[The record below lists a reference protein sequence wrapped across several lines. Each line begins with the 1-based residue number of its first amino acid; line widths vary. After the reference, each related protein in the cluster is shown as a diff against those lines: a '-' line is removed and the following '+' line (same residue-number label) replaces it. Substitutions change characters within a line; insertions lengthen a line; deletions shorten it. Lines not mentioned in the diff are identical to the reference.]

1 MVVEFRRVVG
11 GTGVE
16 QIFVFRRA
24 ILFGLLLE
32 VCGMIIGIFRLELFL
47 GMDFFEELFKRTI
60 HVIFY
65 SSPYKI
71 ILPILLIVQLLTFKP
86 FIISLATCQTHICQ
100 CIINFIISLPKIL
113 LTHPIMILSQDSK
126 VDLIREQKQL
136 FAQIFSKTDNI
147 WKIIIFDQAN
157 HDIISSL
164 FKIKDFR
171 QNNITLYFNIKQAR
185 EQLHG
190 VTALYLVKPNFENTE
205 EIIKDF

>member
-1 MVVEFRRVVG
+1 VVVEFRRVLG

-86 FIISLATCQTHICQ
+86 FII
-100 CIINFIISLPKIL
+100 
-113 LTHPIMILSQDSK
+113 
-126 VDLIREQKQL
+126 
-136 FAQIFSKTDNI
+136 
-147 WKIIIFDQAN
+147 
-157 HDIISSL
+157 
-164 FKIKDFR
+164 
-171 QNNITLYFNIKQAR
+171 
-185 EQLHG
+185 
-190 VTALYLVKPNFENTE
+190 
-205 EIIKDF
+205 

>member
-1 MVVEFRRVVG
+1 
-11 GTGVE
+11 
-16 QIFVFRRA
+16 
-24 ILFGLLLE
+24 
-32 VCGMIIGIFRLELFL
+32 
-47 GMDFFEELFKRTI
+47 
-60 HVIFY
+60 
-65 SSPYKI
+65 
-71 ILPILLIVQLLTFKP
+71 
-86 FIISLATCQTHICQ
+86 
-100 CIINFIISLPKIL
+100 
-113 LTHPIMILSQDSK
+113 MILSQDSK
-126 VDLIREQKQL
+126 VDLIHEQKQL